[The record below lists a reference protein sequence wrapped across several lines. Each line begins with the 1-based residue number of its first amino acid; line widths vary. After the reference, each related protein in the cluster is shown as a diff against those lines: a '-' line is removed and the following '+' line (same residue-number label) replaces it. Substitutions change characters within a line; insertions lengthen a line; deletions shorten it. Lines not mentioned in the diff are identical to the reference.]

1 MSAWHERD
9 EGGLGFAGHSL
20 EGEGRRDRG
29 GSREVGGG
37 GDGVGVGGHWAKP
50 KADLSIA
57 NLIEV
62 VDVGLV
68 MEVVVDF
75 HRLRVNVRLE
85 SILRQSTRVNSIRTQ
100 RGDSRATQTNTE
112 GASCDRG
119 ACREEGALWRAL
131 YVGVWQRRQ
140 REHWQRSYRSDG
152 FNSV

>member
-1 MSAWHERD
+1 M
-9 EGGLGFAGHSL
+9 GGW
-20 EGEGRRDRG
+20 
-29 GSREVGGG
+29 

-75 HRLRVNVRLE
+75 HRLRVNVRLK

-100 RGDSRATQTNTE
+100 RGDSRAT
-112 GASCDRG
+112 
-119 ACREEGALWRAL
+119 
-131 YVGVWQRRQ
+131 
-140 REHWQRSYRSDG
+140 
-152 FNSV
+152 